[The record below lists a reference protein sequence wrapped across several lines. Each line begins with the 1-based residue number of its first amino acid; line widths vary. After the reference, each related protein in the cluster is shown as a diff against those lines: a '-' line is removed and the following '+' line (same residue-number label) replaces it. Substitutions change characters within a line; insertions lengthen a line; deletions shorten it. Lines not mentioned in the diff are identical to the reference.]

1 MRLLKPSWV
10 TLDDKPIFSIDIH
23 PDGSRF
29 ATGGQGDDCGKV
41 VIWNMAPV
49 RDEIS
54 EKNDAVPKILCQMDN
69 HLGCVNC
76 VRWSHN
82 GRHLASGADDK
93 LVMIWQTSRY
103 GGPSTVFGSGGKMV
117 NIEQWRPVFTL
128 RGHSGDVLDLAWSPH
143 DAWLATCSVDNTVVV
158 WNAVKFPEQ
167 ICVLKGHSGLVKGVT
182 WDPVGKYLAS
192 QSDDKTLRIWRTVDW
207 QQEAVVK
214 EPFEECSATTHIL
227 RLNWSPDGHYIVSA
241 HAMNN
246 SGPTAQ
252 IIERDGWRTSMD
264 FVGHRKAITVVR
276 FNPNI
281 LSMKVKKELDK
292 PQQYTCC
299 AIGSRDRSLSIWL
312 TALKRPLVVT
322 HDLFTNSILDIHG
335 NKCGMELLCCSW
347 DGTIAFIDFTAEEI
361 GRPLSIQ
368 EVSSIHERIY
378 GKSLALANIN
388 NSGSQIIESGAL
400 LNLAR
405 QQEAREAAHRAA
417 VRANRLLVNGKTPF
431 KPTDKQIETRTADG
445 RRRITPIYLA
455 PQPDM
460 SQGCDNGE
468 MMMPFDSQNCSN
480 SEPRKIT
487 VDTSSSDLPAPYSD
501 KNITFTSSTEQSRI
515 VIERQDRVTGPG
527 LNQSAVK
534 TESDQSS
541 SAPTSVALAGSC
553 IPQVKA
559 GSPVPDSEA
568 PNTPASGNDGDN
580 PAATN
585 GTPSTQPI
593 TALGANRIPLKVKDK
608 FNEKIPAK
616 VKAVMER
623 EMEKKKL
630 FPGDRLTSSSS
641 CLEEKKNR
649 LKSTLPVKRK
659 FEGGGRVGRPRKY
672 PLLNS
677 ASSQSP
683 NSPAGKEELGHR
695 LSTDTDLHLPSITIQ
710 KSFSKQIGGRLSDH
724 NTTVI
729 EVDNSIHFGPTT
741 VHRVR
746 LQRGGTSCW
755 EQLLP
760 SRAVCVAG
768 SSHVACVAC
777 EDCSITFFSTGGRK
791 MFPSLILNSRVS
803 VLDCNGPY
811 VMAITQKGRLYVWNL
826 SQKCSVISNENL
838 NIIMNEMDLI
848 EKAQISQKGIP
859 IISLSNNR
867 TYTFS
872 SEFGSWVWITS
883 KVDPLQRH
891 SDHYNCTP
899 AFETISSDGALSSLQ
914 STQERSGTQAARMYQ
929 SSMPSSSGSS
939 GANVQQCATLTHLCN
954 QLAACLAL
962 QSGSEYRFWLLTY
975 VRYLAQEGIEPRLRE
990 ICEDLL
996 GLSYTRNR
1004 KGKWESYILGLKK
1017 RDLLE
1022 EILPIIGSNL
1032 RFQRFYTEYQD
1043 QLLSLSDE

>member
-54 EKNDAVPKILCQMDN
+54 EKDDAVPKILCQMDN

-76 VRWSHN
+76 VRWSHS

-93 LVMIWQTSRY
+93 LVMIWKTSRY

-143 DAWLATCSVDNTVVV
+143 DAWLATCSVDNSVVV
-158 WNAVKFPEQ
+158 WNALKFPEQ

-252 IIERDGWRTSMD
+252 IIEREGWRTSMD

-322 HDLFTNSILDIHG
+322 HDLFTNSILDISWS
-335 NKCGMELLCCSW
+335 KCGMELLCCSW
-347 DGTIAFIDFTAEEI
+347 DGTIAFIDFNAEEI
-361 GRPLSIQ
+361 GRPLSPQ
-368 EVSSIHERIY
+368 EVRSIHERIY
-378 GKSLALANIN
+378 GKSLAMANIN
-388 NSGSQIIESGAL
+388 NSGSQIIESAAI

-405 QQEAREAAHRAA
+405 QQEAREAAQRAA
-417 VRANRLLVNGKTPF
+417 ARANRLLVNGKTPF
-431 KPTDKQIETRTADG
+431 KDKENETVFEPTDKQIETRTADG

-468 MMMPFDSQNCSN
+468 MMPFDSQNCSI
-480 SEPRKIT
+480 SEPRKVT
-487 VDTSSSDLPAPYSD
+487 VETPPSDLPVPYSD

-515 VIERQDRVTGPG
+515 VIERHDRVTGPG
-527 LNQSAVK
+527 LS
-534 TESDQSS
+534 QSS
-541 SAPTSVALAGSC
+541 GQLETEDTPSTAENAANEG
-553 IPQVKA
+553 
-559 GSPVPDSEA
+559 DS
-568 PNTPASGNDGDN
+568 TT
-580 PAATN
+580 AATN

-593 TALGANRIPLKVKDK
+593 TALGGITPKVKDK
-608 FNEKIPAK
+608 FNEKITAK
-616 VKAVMER
+616 AKAVMER
-623 EMEKKKL
+623 EMVEKKKL
-630 FPGDRLTSSSS
+630 CTEESRVSPFD
-641 CLEEKKNR
+641 EKKN
-649 LKSTLPVKRK
+649 KFKPTLHVKRK
-659 FEGGGRVGRPRKY
+659 FDGSGRVGRPRKY
-672 PLLNS
+672 PLSGSTSL
-677 ASSQSP
+677 QSP
-683 NSPAGKEELGHR
+683 NSPAGKEEPGNR
-695 LSTDTDLHLPSITIQ
+695 FSTDTDVHLPLISIQ
-710 KSFSKQIGGRLSDH
+710 KSFSKQIGGRLLDH

-729 EVDNSIHFGPTT
+729 EVDNSVHFGLTT
-741 VHRVR
+741 VHRMR
-746 LQRGGTSCW
+746 LQRGGTLCW

-777 EDCSITFFSTGGRK
+777 EDCSIAFYSCGGQK
-791 MFPSLILNSRVS
+791 IFPSLILNARVS
-803 VLDCNGPY
+803 VLECNGPY
-811 VMAITQKGRLYVWNL
+811 IMAITQKGRLYVWNIL
-826 SQKCSVISNENL
+826 EKRCVISNENI
-838 NIIMNEMDLI
+838 NIIMNEADQI
-848 EKAQISQKGIP
+848 EKAQVSREGMP
-859 IISLSNNR
+859 IISLSNQ

-872 SEFGSWVWITS
+872 CEFGSWVHIAS
-883 KVDPLQRH
+883 KIDPLQRL
-891 SDHYNCTP
+891 SDHYNSTP
-899 AFETISSDGALSSLQ
+899 TLETLSPDGALSSLQ
-914 STQERSGTQAARMYQ
+914 TTQERSGNRATRMYQ
-929 SSMPSSSGSS
+929 SSMPSSSVSS

-962 QSGSEYRFWLLTY
+962 RSTSEYHFWLLTY
-975 VRYLAQEGIEPRLRE
+975 VRYLAQEGFEPQLRE
-990 ICEDLL
+990 VCEDLL
-996 GLSYTRNR
+996 GLSYTRKR
-1004 KGKWESYILGLKK
+1004 SKGKWESYVLGLKK

-1032 RFQRFYTEYQD
+1032 RLQRFYTECQD
-1043 QLLSLSDE
+1043 QLLSSSEN